1 MLRFAPGVAVREAL
15 GSFETRSSVGPGG
28 DAGGT
33 FDRAEALAETA
44 AAAGPAP
51 TAASCGNSSPVR
63 GCAATL
69 VARMR
74 AATVTNPNSKPAT
87 AAATIIQR
95 EPRPR
100 RGVRVLDPRALAT
113 TAPSLGGGSESTT
126 AGRVGASGA
135 AGGGLGVGIARS
147 VIFSLA
153 LGGGGTLGG
162 DGGGKLERA
171 RGMSSD
177 SGALPPRTTT
187 A

>member
-1 MLRFAPGVAVREAL
+1 MLRFAPGLAARGAL
-15 GSFETRSSVGPGG
+15 GSGETRSSAAARE
-28 DAGGT
+28 DAAGA
-33 FDRAEALAETA
+33 FDPAEALAETG
-44 AAAGPAP
+44 AGVAGAP
-51 TAASCGNSSPVR
+51 TDAGLDKSSPAW
-63 GCAATL
+63 GCAATPA
-69 VARMR
+69 ARIR
-74 AATVTNPNSKPAT
+74 PATEAKPSSKPAV

-100 RGVRVLDPRALAT
+100 RDVEARVLAT
-113 TAPSLGGGSESTT
+113 TAASLGGGSESTT
-126 AGRVGASGA
+126 AGREGASSP

-153 LGGGGTLGG
+153 LTGAGTLAGGGGQ
-162 DGGGKLERA
+162 LERA